1 MLRFVPRFVP
11 GLASTAR
18 LALAVTALST
28 VLSSPSLAQD
38 MSLDDLNEAPAAEE
52 PAAEPAEE
60 PVESPSV
67 EPTPVETPSSSS
79 PATDPNKSAT
89 DEGIDLTLQDRIK
102 AVSRKTF
109 LKTGRFELTP
119 SAMMTV
125 NDPFYRTFAVGG
137 RVAWH
142 LNEAFALEIG
152 GSYVPPFFIQELE
165 PVDLVREELT
175 LINAD
180 NDVVGM
186 ADVGVTFSPLYG
198 KVALLGDSIIHFDG
212 FISSGIGATFDNG
225 ADLLHPTMNIG
236 VGGRVFLNRWLV
248 VRVDVKDY
256 IYPQEKNAV
265 STLQNLL
272 FVGVG
277 LGFYFPLDFDYQ
289 YEAARVNK
297 NG

>member
-1 MLRFVPRFVP
+1 MHRFVP
-11 GLASTAR
+11 LLMTASAF
-18 LALAVTALST
+18 AFGSAPAF
-28 VLSSPSLAQD
+28 AQEETQEL
-38 MSLDDLNEAPAAEE
+38 SLDEAPADDAVEE
-52 PAAEPAEE
+52 APAEVATE
-60 PVESPSV
+60 AAPAELDPSATAPDAPVDPS
-67 EPTPVETPSSSS
+67 
-79 PATDPNKSAT
+79 KSAT

-125 NDPFYRTFAVGG
+125 NDPFYRTIALGG
-137 RVAWH
+137 RVSWNI
-142 LNEAFALEIG
+142 NEAFALEVG
-152 GSYVPPFFIQELE
+152 GAYVPPFFIQALE

-180 NDVVGM
+180 NDVVGF
-186 ADVGVTFSPLYG
+186 ADAGVSFSPLYG
-198 KVALLGDSIIHFDG
+198 KVALLGDGIIHFDG
-212 FISSGIGATFDNG
+212 FVTSGLGVTFDNG
-225 ADLLHPTMNIG
+225 ADLFHPTMNIG

-248 VRVDVKDY
+248 VRADVRDY
-256 IYPQEKNAV
+256 VYPQDKGFV

-277 LGFYFPLDFDYQ
+277 LGIYFPLDFDYQ
-289 YEAARVNK
+289 FEAARVNK

>member
-1 MLRFVPRFVP
+1 MHRFVPLLMTASAFAFLGSVP
-11 GLASTAR
+11 AF
-18 LALAVTALST
+18 
-28 VLSSPSLAQD
+28 AQEETQEL
-38 MSLDDLNEAPAAEE
+38 SLDDAPADAPAAEE
-52 PAAEPAEE
+52 PTLP
-60 PVESPSV
+60 
-67 EPTPVETPSSSS
+67 EPTPVEPEPETPTTDTS
-79 PATDPNKSAT
+79 PAAPVDPAKTAT

-125 NDPFYRTFAVGG
+125 NDPFYRTIALGG

-142 LNEAFALEIG
+142 VNEAFALEVG
-152 GSYVPPFFIQELE
+152 GAYVPPFFIQELE

-180 NDVVGM
+180 NDVVGL

-212 FISSGIGATFDNG
+212 FISSGVGVTFDDG
-225 ADLLHPTMNIG
+225 ADLFHPTMNIG
-236 VGGRVFLNRWLV
+236 VGGRIFLNRWLV
-248 VRVDVKDY
+248 IRADVRDY
-256 IYPQEKNAV
+256 VYPQDKGFV

-277 LGFYFPLDFDYQ
+277 LGIYFPLDFDYQ
-289 YEAARVNK
+289 FEAARVNK